1 MKLIYCPDCSDI
13 LRLTHRK
20 QYCICKKSWGKYTDH
35 INAVIGGNAIP
46 IGINNSSFVDAIW
59 NRPQE
64 GLGSRF
70 EAFVIPKICPT
81 VEQK

>member
-1 MKLIYCPDCSDI
+1 MKLIYCPDCSDMV
-13 LRLTHRK
+13 RLTLRK
-20 QYCICKKSWGKYTDH
+20 RSCACKKSWGKYTDNL
-35 INAVIGGNAIP
+35 NAVIGGIAIP
-46 IGINNSSFVDAIW
+46 IGISNSSFVDALW
-59 NRPQE
+59 KRPQE